1 MSNTIQSPQ
10 TFNKWFDSLTEE
22 QQKEYVKEM
31 EADYWIDYY
40 KSFPEE

>member
-1 MSNTIQSPQ
+1 MNNTVQSLQ
-10 TFNKWFDSLTEE
+10 IFNEWFNSLTEE
-22 QQKEYVKEM
+22 QQKEYVKEI

>member
-1 MSNTIQSPQ
+1 MTMIQSLQ
-10 TFNKWFDSLTEE
+10 TFDEWFNSLIEE
-22 QQKEYVKEM
+22 QQKEYVEEM

>member
-10 TFNKWFDSLTEE
+10 TFNKWFNSLTEE

-31 EADYWIDYY
+31 EVDYWIDYY
-40 KSFPEE
+40 KSFPKE